1 MSATA
6 TYPLQLPRSIKAAVE
21 KMVRSDGTNMNQIE
35 T

>member
-6 TYPLQLPRSIKAAVE
+6 TYPLRLPHSIKAAVE
-21 KMVRSDGTNMNQIE
+21 KMARSEGTGMNQLE